1 MATVH
6 PSLNGHG
13 YTKNPFVI
21 ADELFASSIWA
32 KDSQSELYHGQIIS
46 LDMMIQRYSDDP
58 NSLCTEMTEQ
68 YTTLFS
74 THFSDVK
81 VLVTPEIDETKDT
94 FGVIFKVRFTREG
107 KSYDFSRIIEYYNG
121 VIKNV
126 LGVLNND

>member
-13 YTKNPFVI
+13 YTKNPYVI

-32 KDSQSELYHGQIIS
+32 KSSQSDIYNGQIIS
-46 LDMMIQRYSDDP
+46 LDAMIQLYSEDP
-58 NSLCTEMTEQ
+58 SSLCTEMTEQ

-81 VLVTPEIDETKDT
+81 VMVTPEIDETKDT

-121 VIKNV
+121 VIKAV
-126 LGVLNND
+126 LGILDND